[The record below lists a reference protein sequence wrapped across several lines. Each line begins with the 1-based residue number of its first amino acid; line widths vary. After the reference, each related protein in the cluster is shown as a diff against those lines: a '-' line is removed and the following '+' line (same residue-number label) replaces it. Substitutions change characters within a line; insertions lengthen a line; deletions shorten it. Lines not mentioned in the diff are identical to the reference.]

1 MTHHPARPRYLTAA
15 LLSFALAI
23 ALLLA
28 MLSTSAHAWGATP
41 GLNRY
46 NSAVAALG
54 AKSCRPIF
62 ATWGSSLFGC
72 PSGAMWRLRL
82 VEATDTFTM
91 WRVR

>member
-1 MTHHPARPRYLTAA
+1 MTSRQMDTQTTILAIL
-15 LLSFALAI
+15 ALAI
-23 ALLLA
+23 TLWAFS
-28 MLSTSAHAWGATP
+28 LSPAHAWGATP

-46 NSAVAALG
+46 NNAVAALT
-54 AKSCRPIF
+54 AKQCQPYW
-62 ATWGSSLFGC
+62 ATWGNSLWAC